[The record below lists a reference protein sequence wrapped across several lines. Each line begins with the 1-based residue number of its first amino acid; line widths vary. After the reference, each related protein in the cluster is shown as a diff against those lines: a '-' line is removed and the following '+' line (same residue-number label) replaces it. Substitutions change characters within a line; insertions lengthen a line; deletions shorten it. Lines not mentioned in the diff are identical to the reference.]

1 LRGDSTTE
9 AQEAT
14 MYHHHITRAI
24 AQAQVADMQ
33 RTAAHN
39 RATALVRPRHRRR
52 AIIAALTAICALA
65 PAAAAR
71 AQPAH
76 DIGTS
81 TNGAG
86 GAIGQPADSVTATRQ
101 SYAEQVSKLSFE
113 ELAAAFG
120 SDVPTAKV
128 GDTPGAIT
136 FTNPLGRSRGP
147 GAGAGLL

>member
-1 LRGDSTTE
+1 
-9 AQEAT
+9 

-24 AQAQVADMQ
+24 AQAHAADMQ
-33 RTAAHN
+33 RTAARN
-39 RATALVRPRHRRR
+39 RPTAAVRPRGRRH
-52 AIIAALTAICALA
+52 AIVAALIAICALA
-65 PAAAAR
+65 PTAGAR

-81 TNGAG
+81 TTGAG
-86 GAIGQPADSVTATRQ
+86 GAIGQPADSFTAKRQ
-101 SYAEQVSKLSFE
+101 SYAEQVSKLSSE